1 MAQALQSFLD
11 HLQMSTVVLA
21 VVAAAGAVIAFIG
34 LTSVRRI
41 SLSEEAAR
49 VSGVH
54 EMSPFDKLQ
63 ARLDQSGVQVR
74 LLDLIT
80 VGVIIG
86 MIACVVFG
94 LLGLLTLG
102 LLCIPAGPVAYYLY
116 LMSRRNRTLR
126 AFREALP
133 DAIDDCADCLATNP
147 ALASLIERM
156 KTMAPPAI
164 RPTFERVSEL
174 ALPIEGSL
182 PSALRTVANSRDEVF
197 FRQFLFVL
205 ADYGDSGNPYV
216 RSALARV
223 SHGQRALLR
232 LQDRVAASQA
242 GARIVAYVYAIAPV
256 AFLVFMRLFGGDAY
270 RQFYQLPL
278 GQLTQVCVLLS
289 GLLTYWLALRVAN
302 RGLYVDEIDSFR
314 SVADAVLEVM
324 PAQASASTR

>member
-1 MAQALQSFLD
+1 MESVFQFFLD

-21 VVAAAGAVIAFIG
+21 VVAAGGAVIAFIG

-54 EMSPFDKLQ
+54 ELSPFDKLQ

-74 LLDLIT
+74 VIDL
-80 VGVIIG
+80 VGVGLIIG
-86 MIACVVFG
+86 MVACVIFG

-102 LLCIPAGPVAYYLY
+102 LLCVLAGPIAYYLH
-116 LMSRRNRTLR
+116 LMRRRNRVLR

-133 DAIDDCADCLATNP
+133 DAIDDCADCLTTNP
-147 ALASLIERM
+147 ALTTLIERM
-156 KTMAPPAI
+156 KTMAPAAI

-182 PSALRTVANSRDEVF
+182 SSALRMVAYSREEVF
-197 FRQFLFVL
+197 YRQFLLVL

-223 SHGQRALLR
+223 SHGQRALLA

-256 AFLVFMRLFGGDAY
+256 AFLVFMRLFGGEAF
-270 RQFYQLPL
+270 RSFYQLPL
-278 GQLTQVCVLLS
+278 GQLTQAFVLGS
-289 GLLTYWLALRVAN
+289 GLVTYWLALRVAN

-314 SVADAVLEVM
+314 NVTDPTEALKLVQPSL
-324 PAQASASTR
+324 SHR

>member
-1 MAQALQSFLD
+1 MAQAVQYFLD

-34 LTSVRRI
+34 LTSVRRV

-54 EMSPFDKLQ
+54 EMSPLGKLQ

-74 LLDLIT
+74 LIDLVT
-80 VGVIIG
+80 VGIIVG

-94 LLGLLTLG
+94 LLGLLTVG
-102 LLCIPAGPVAYYLY
+102 LLCIPAGPIAYYLY
-116 LMSRRNRTLR
+116 LMNRRNRTLR

-133 DAIDDCADCLATNP
+133 DAIDDSADCLATNP
-147 ALASLIERM
+147 ALTTLIERM
-156 KTMAPPAI
+156 KTMAPLAL
-164 RPTFERVSEL
+164 RPTFECISEL

-182 PSALRTVANSRDEVF
+182 PSALRTVACSRDEVF
-197 FRQFLFVL
+197 FRQFLLVL

-256 AFLVFMRLFGGDAY
+256 AFLVFMRLFGGEAY

-278 GQLTQVCVLLS
+278 GQLTQTFVLVS
-289 GLLTYWLALRVAN
+289 GLVTYWLALRVAN

-314 SVADAVLEVM
+314 SVADPSLELKPTQPV
-324 PAQASASTR
+324 ASLR

>member
-1 MAQALQSFLD
+1 MEHAMRYFLD

-21 VVAAAGAVIAFIG
+21 VVAAGGAVIAFIG

-49 VSGVH
+49 VSGVR
-54 EMSPFDKLQ
+54 ELSPFDKLQ
-63 ARLDQSGVQVR
+63 ARLDQSGVRIR

-80 VGVIIG
+80 VGLIVG

-94 LLGLLTLG
+94 LLGLLTIG
-102 LLCIPAGPVAYYLY
+102 LMCIPAGPVAYYLY
-116 LMSRRNRTLR
+116 LMSRRNRELR
-126 AFREALP
+126 VFREALP

-156 KTMAPPAI
+156 KTMAPAPI

-182 PSALRTVANSRDEVF
+182 PSALRTVALTRDEVF
-197 FRQFLFVL
+197 YRQFLLVL
-205 ADYGDSGNPYV
+205 ADYGDSGNAYV

-223 SHGQRALLR
+223 SHGQRALLA
-232 LQDRVAASQA
+232 LQDRVSASQA

-256 AFLVFMRLFGGDAY
+256 AFLVFMRLFGGEAY
-270 RQFYQLPL
+270 RVFYQLPL
-278 GQLTQVCVLLS
+278 GQLTQACVLAS
-289 GLLTYWLALRVAN
+289 GLVTYWLALRVAN
-302 RGLYVDEIDSFR
+302 RGLHMDEIDSFR
-314 SVADAVLEVM
+314 SEADPALELR
-324 PAQASASTR
+324 PAQPAASVR